1 MLTRDLT
8 EHAIIAVSTSA
19 GKDSQVTLDRV
30 CTLAREQGVL
40 DRVVAIHCDLGRS
53 EWAGTKAL
61 AQEQC
66 DIYGVPMYVISR
78 AKGDLLHQ
86 VEHQRKKW
94 MGPGSARF
102 CTSDHKRDQASKVI
116 TQLVTA
122 HNMKLWGR
130 ATAPKGTPPVKV
142 LLCLGLRA
150 QESRERAQ
158 EPVFKRDERASSG
171 VRQIDRWLPIHDWT
185 TEQVWGK
192 IRETAMPY
200 HRAYDLGLGRLSCV
214 FCFYAPEEALLL
226 AGYHNR
232 PLLHE
237 YVAVETRIAHQF
249 KHKEPLI
256 KIQAKLEQG
265 WMPPVGVA
273 AGSAATWMECGG
285 GY

>member
-30 CTLAREQGVL
+30 YRMAERQGVA

-53 EWAGTKAL
+53 EWAGTREL
-61 AQEQC
+61 AQQQC
-66 DIYGVPMYVISR
+66 DRYGVPLYVISR
-78 AKGDLLHQ
+78 EQGDLLHQ

-94 MGPGSARF
+94 MGHGARF
-102 CTSDHKRDQASKVI
+102 CTSDHKRDQATKVI
-116 TQLVTA
+116 TKLVAA
-122 HNMKLWGR
+122 HNVKVWGK

-150 QESRERAQ
+150 QESDEREKL
-158 EPVFKRDERASSG
+158 PVFSRDERASSSA
-171 VRQIDRWLPIHDWT
+171 RQIDRWLPIHDWT
-185 TEQVWGK
+185 TEQVWDR
-192 IRETAMPY
+192 IRETGMPY
-200 HRAYDLGLGRLSCV
+200 HKAYDLGMDRLSCV
-214 FCFYAPEEALLL
+214 FCFYAEEPFLLI

-232 PLLHE
+232 PLLNE

-249 KHKEPLI
+249 KQDLPLI

-265 WMPPVGVA
+265 WTPPVGAVA
-273 AGSAATWMECGG
+273 APRMQCGG